1 MDSIYDHIKKD
12 MDILFVGF
20 NPSIRSGETGHH
32 YANPNNRFW
41 NILHQSGLT
50 PRRYAPIEDF
60 KLLELNYGLTNIVS
74 RPTVGAAD
82 ITREEYRIGRE
93 ELKRKIETN
102 RPKIVCFVG
111 KGVYQEYS
119 CKRQISWGVQER
131 SVVRGTIDFV
141 APSSSGLVR
150 MKLEEIV
157 SIYRELNL
165 IRLESST
172 GSGPSH

>member
-1 MDSIYDHIKKD
+1 MDYIYDHIKKNL
-12 MDILFVGF
+12 DILFVGF

-41 NILHQSGLT
+41 TILHQSGLT
-50 PRRYAPIEDF
+50 PRRYAPTEDF
-60 KLLELNYGLTNIVS
+60 KLLDLNFGLTNIVS

-82 ITREEYRIGRE
+82 ITREEYRAGRE
-93 ELKRKIETN
+93 ELKRKIEKN
-102 RPKIVCFVG
+102 KPRIVCFVG

-119 CKRQISWGVQER
+119 GLRQVEWGEQDKPVVQ
-131 SVVRGTIDFV
+131 GTIDFV

-157 SIYRELNL
+157 AIYKELNA
-165 IRLESST
+165 
-172 GSGPSH
+172 

>member
-1 MDSIYDHIKKD
+1 MDFIYDHIKKD
-12 MDILFVGF
+12 LDILFVGF

-41 NILHQSGLT
+41 TILHQSGLT
-50 PRRYAPIEDF
+50 PRRYAPTEDF
-60 KLLELNYGLTNIVS
+60 KLLDLNFGLTNIVS

-82 ITREEYRIGRE
+82 IMREEYRAGRE
-93 ELKRKIETN
+93 ELIKKIDKN
-102 RPKIVCFVG
+102 KPRIVCFVG

-119 CKRQISWGVQER
+119 GHRKIDWGLQKK
-131 SVVRGTIDFV
+131 SVVPGTLDFV

-157 SIYRELNL
+157 AIYKELNAL
-165 IRLESST
+165 RK
-172 GSGPSH
+172 

>member
-1 MDSIYDHIKKD
+1 MDFIYDHIKKD
-12 MDILFVGF
+12 LEILFVGF

-41 NILHQSGLT
+41 TILHQAGIT
-50 PRRYAPIEDF
+50 PRKYAPTEDF
-60 KLLELNYGLTNIVS
+60 KLLDLNFGLTNIVS

-82 ITREEYRIGRE
+82 ITREEYRTGRE
-93 ELKRKIETN
+93 ELKRKIELN
-102 RPKIVCFVG
+102 KPKIVCFVG

-119 CKRQISWGVQER
+119 GQRKIAWGIQDNP
-131 SVVRGTIDFV
+131 VVPGTIDFV

-157 SIYRELNL
+157 AIYSELDSL
-165 IRLESST
+165 RK
-172 GSGPSH
+172 

>member
-1 MDSIYDHIKKD
+1 MDFIYDHIKKNL
-12 MDILFVGF
+12 DILFVGF

-41 NILHQSGLT
+41 TILHQAGIT
-50 PRRYAPIEDF
+50 PRKYAPTEDF
-60 KLLELNYGLTNIVS
+60 KLLDLNYGLTNIVS

-82 ITREEYRIGRE
+82 ITREEYRTGRE
-93 ELKRKIETN
+93 ELKRKIEVYK
-102 RPKIVCFVG
+102 PKIVCFVG

-119 CKRQISWGVQER
+119 GQRKIAWGIQDKP
-131 SVVRGTIDFV
+131 VVPGTTDFV

-157 SIYRELNL
+157 AIYSELHSL
-165 IRLESST
+165 RK
-172 GSGPSH
+172 